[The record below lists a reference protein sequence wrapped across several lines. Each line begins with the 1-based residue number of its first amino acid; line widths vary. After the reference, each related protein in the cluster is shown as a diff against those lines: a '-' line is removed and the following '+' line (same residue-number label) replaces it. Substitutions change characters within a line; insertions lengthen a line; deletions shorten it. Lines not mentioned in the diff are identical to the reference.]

1 MIFSPAQAAKLLCP
15 QRSNEGKPL
24 ACLSNACAW
33 WRYADQTSEYGFCGA
48 AGEPPV
54 YRLQS
59 GDYPIRRP
67 HTVLTRTLRTV
78 DQGSVPTPG
87 PHPLD
92 RAIAQAIAEDAVR
105 DAAARVTTASNAAR
119 QSVDHI
125 PPDF

>member
-59 GDYPIRRP
+59 GDYPIR
-67 HTVLTRTLRTV
+67 LT
-78 DQGSVPTPG
+78 DF
-87 PHPLD
+87 D
-92 RAIAQAIAEDAVR
+92 RKKAAESEERIAVASENLVEL
-105 DAAARVTTASNAAR
+105 ARVAKAG
-119 QSVDHI
+119 
-125 PPDF
+125 